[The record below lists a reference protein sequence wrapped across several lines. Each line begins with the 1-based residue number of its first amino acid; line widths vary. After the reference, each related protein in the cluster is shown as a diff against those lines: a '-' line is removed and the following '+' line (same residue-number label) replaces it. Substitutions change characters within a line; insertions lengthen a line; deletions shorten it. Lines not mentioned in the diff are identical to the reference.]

1 MLGIHFP
8 LLTRTPHVQELLEGS
23 GLSEDATMQINIS
36 DLISALT
43 AGSPEK
49 GANWNATSFTS
60 STATENV
67 DDSVDFNEETDDS
80 VNFSED
86 DGGNFSEDDD
96 VNSIP
101 HSAVPRLL
109 SW

>member
-1 MLGIHFP
+1 MKTTHF
-8 LLTRTPHVQELLEGS
+8 QELPEGS

-43 AGSPEK
+43 TDSTEK
-49 GANWNATSFTS
+49 DLDWNGTNLT
-60 STATENV
+60 STAIK
-67 DDSVDFNEETDDS
+67 DDS
-80 VNFSED
+80 VNFNDS
-86 DGGNFSEDDD
+86 